1 MKLMELR
8 PLTGSDNIIVEAGY
22 WAATSIQRNV
32 DAGVQRHGLI
42 VRNEPA
48 LYHTHRVHRDA
59 LVLPALIILP
69 LNESVVP
76 IRSWAPWQHWAKGRV
91 NSHDF
96 NLNIKRFRSCQVGGG
111 LEILKT
117 LA

>member
-1 MKLMELR
+1 M
-8 PLTGSDNIIVEAGY
+8 VEADY

-59 LVLPALIILP
+59 LGLPALTILP

-111 LEILKT
+111 LEILKA

>member
-1 MKLMELR
+1 M
-8 PLTGSDNIIVEAGY
+8 
-22 WAATSIQRNV
+22 QRNV
-32 DAGVQRHGLI
+32 DAGVQPHGLFG
-42 VRNEPA
+42 RNEPA
-48 LYHTHRVHRDA
+48 LHHDSSSTSRRLGFARVNH
-59 LVLPALIILP
+59 LP

-111 LEILKT
+111 LEILKSIGVNPRT
-117 LA
+117 NAAY